1 MDLLMGS
8 STNSGFD
15 SRGYE
20 YQLPH
25 SVSPITGPSPRA
37 HSVHVESSLLQTQVR
52 PQESMTT
59 EGSRYRDIAVKRRL
73 GVRTLS
79 IFIVGDEA
87 VGDADTPA
95 PLLDKS
101 VKWKRDTKWAIC
113 PWTILQPALALF
125 HFLRDL
131 VVLASIL
138 RLNLRSTTESS
149 CTKNSL
155 QIPRTHSN
163 CGLGQCG
170 GWSSCDAN
178 SFSGKFTETVRIVF
192 WIVPSRWV

>member
-1 MDLLMGS
+1 VDSAGTHDHAREYPLSQFINGRRSPMDLLMGS

-101 VKWKRDTKWAIC
+101 VKWKRDTIHGPSVHGPFSNL
-113 PWTILQPALALF
+113 PW
-125 HFLRDL
+125 HFFI
-131 VVLASIL
+131 S
-138 RLNLRSTTESS
+138 
-149 CTKNSL
+149 
-155 QIPRTHSN
+155 
-163 CGLGQCG
+163 
-170 GWSSCDAN
+170 
-178 SFSGKFTETVRIVF
+178 
-192 WIVPSRWV
+192 

>member
-101 VKWKRDTKWAIC
+101 VKWKRDTIHGPSVHGPFSNL
-113 PWTILQPALALF
+113 PW
-125 HFLRDL
+125 HFFI
-131 VVLASIL
+131 S
-138 RLNLRSTTESS
+138 
-149 CTKNSL
+149 
-155 QIPRTHSN
+155 
-163 CGLGQCG
+163 
-170 GWSSCDAN
+170 
-178 SFSGKFTETVRIVF
+178 
-192 WIVPSRWV
+192 